1 VKPVQRSLFVT
12 LRMMRSEGLQ
22 ISGRFAGGKLYLF
35 VARPDAGKG
44 TLSAKFDSE
53 ELAAAAARWLET
65 MVLRHHPRSAYAQL
79 RRAIASSASRR

>member
-1 VKPVQRSLFVT
+1 MRRSLFVT

-44 TLSAKFDSE
+44 ALSAKFNSE
-53 ELAAAAARWLET
+53 ELAAAARWLEA

-79 RRAIASSASRR
+79 RRAIASSASRP

>member
-1 VKPVQRSLFVT
+1 MKPVQRSLFVT

-44 TLSAKFDSE
+44 ALSAKFNSE
-53 ELAAAAARWLET
+53 ELAAAARWLET

-79 RRAIASSASRR
+79 RRAIASSSSRP